1 MTKKDNSKKSV
12 FSRIL
17 KSFKNM
23 FVMLFG
29 FGKSKNELM
38 NAGEIQSPRKVAFN
52 NFRNN
57 KLAMSG
63 VVLFVSMTLIILI
76 GSTIVPIDNYETE
89 PSMRNLAPSRSY
101 LKVPSKLKKNGID
114 KISSGIHFS
123 IGLDK
128 EGEIY
133 VWGSK
138 ANDID
143 EFPEEMIG
151 KKVIDIA
158 AGDRHAVA
166 ITEDKKVY
174 AWGLNSF
181 EQGSFPDR
189 LESVMMLQDP
199 VAVYAGDTYSAVL
212 TTKDELY
219 VWGSTLSTGIDIV
232 PTRDQGELVDAS
244 ATAFN
249 MLLLRK
255 DGQISFVGQ
264 KGTQI
269 SNIPEKFTDGSFT
282 FTQVAAAQDNG
293 LALDNEGKL
302 HAWGASDGN
311 RLSVIP
317 AELKDKTFV
326 DIDAGRYN
334 FTAID
339 DQGELYSWGSNK
351 FGQTTLPKSLDG
363 KNVVGVDSD
372 FYQNFAYTEDGEVAA
387 WGNQGFLFGSDD
399 FGRDIGTRLL
409 HGGLITMFVGAIA
422 VLISTVIGVTVG
434 LIAGFYGGVIDNILM
449 RVAEI
454 INSFPFLPLAIT
466 LSTILS
472 GSLSQAQR
480 LAMIMVI
487 LGVLSWPGLARL
499 IRGQILA
506 EREKDFV
513 LAARALGLPNKTIIL
528 KHILP
533 SVVNIIIVNMTL
545 SYAGSLLTESGL
557 SFLGFGVALP
567 QPSWGNMLIGSQD
580 SRVIEVYWWRWLFP
594 ALSVLLAA
602 LSVNL
607 IGDGMREALD
617 PKSNEK

>member
-1 MTKKDNSKKSV
+1 MTKKDNSQKSV

-23 FVMLFG
+23 FIMLFG
-29 FGKSKNELM
+29 FGKNKDQIFEE
-38 NAGEIQSPRKVAFN
+38 GEIQSPRTVAFN
-52 NFRNN
+52 NFKRNR
-57 KLAMSG
+57 LAMSG
-63 VVLFVSMTLIILI
+63 VVLFTTMTLVILI
-76 GSTIVPIDNYETE
+76 GTAFIPIDNYDTE
-89 PSMRNLAPSRSY
+89 PSMRNLSPARNY
-101 LKVPSKLKKNGID
+101 LKVPSKLKKAGVD

-123 IGLDK
+123 VGLDT

-133 VWGSK
+133 IWGSK
-138 ANDID
+138 ANDVKKI
-143 EFPEEMIG
+143 PEEMEG
-151 KKVIDIA
+151 KKVIDVA
-158 AGDRHAVA
+158 AGDRHIVA
-166 ITEDKKVY
+166 ITEDNELH

-181 EQGSFPDR
+181 DQGSIPD
-189 LESVMMLQDP
+189 LMKNVLMLQKP
-199 VAVYAGDTYSAVL
+199 VSVYAGDTYSAVL
-212 TTKDELY
+212 TAKNELY
-219 VWGSTLSTGIDIV
+219 VWGSTLSTGMDIV
-232 PTRDQGELVDAS
+232 GTKDQGNITDVS

-249 MLLLRK
+249 MLLLRD

-269 SNIPEKFTDGSFT
+269 ANIPEKFTDGSFT
-282 FTQVAAAQDNG
+282 FTQIAAAQNNG
-293 LALDNEGKL
+293 LALDSEGKL
-302 HAWGASDGN
+302 HAWGSAAN
-311 RLSVIP
+311 KLNAIP
-317 AELKDKTFV
+317 ENMEDKTFV
-326 DIDAGRYN
+326 QIDAGRYN

-339 DQGELYSWGSNK
+339 DQGELFSWGSDK
-351 FGQTTLPKSLDG
+351 FDQVSLPKELEG
-363 KNVVGVDSD
+363 KAVVGVDSD
-372 FYQNFAYTEDGEVAA
+372 FYQNFAYTEDGGVSA
-387 WGNQGFLFGSDD
+387 WGNKGFMFGSDD
-399 FGRDIGTRLL
+399 LGRDMGTRLL

-434 LIAGFYGGVIDNILM
+434 LIAGFYGGILDNILM
-449 RVAEI
+449 RIAEI
-454 INSFPFLPLAIT
+454 VNSFPFLPLAIT

-499 IRGQILA
+499 VRGQILA

-513 LAARALGLPNKTIIL
+513 LAARALGLPNKSIIL

-533 SVVNIIIVNMTL
+533 SVVNIVIVSMTL

-594 ALSVLLAA
+594 ALAVLLAA